1 VSSTADREP
10 EFVREAL
17 DEEQVSPEV
26 LEALHALP
34 ALLRELPSPLGRER
48 LLRATAEP
56 VRRYAPFFD
65 RLSELWDLPES
76 ELERLFERAAQR
88 SAWRKPGL
96 PGVSLIDVSGG
107 PRRRGAD
114 LRLARFA
121 PGMRFPAHRH
131 LGLEMVLVLEGSFR
145 DGSGNVVRA
154 GDLQTMAPGSEHS
167 FRADSREPCIAA
179 SVQFGI
185 EFTGV
190 ALRWITR
197 LLGRG

>member
-1 VSSTADREP
+1 VSGTTDREP

-17 DEEQVSPEV
+17 GSEEVSPEV

-34 ALLRELPSPLGRER
+34 ELLREVPSPLGRER
-48 LLRATAEP
+48 LLSATAEP

-65 RLSELWDLPES
+65 RLSELWDMPEP
-76 ELERLFERAAQR
+76 ELEQLFERAAQR
-88 SAWRKPGL
+88 SAWRRPGL
-96 PGVSLIDVSGG
+96 PGVSLIDVRGG
-107 PRRRGAD
+107 PRRQGAD
-114 LRLARFA
+114 LKLARFA

-145 DGSGNVVRA
+145 DVSGTVVRA

-167 FRADSREPCIAA
+167 FRADPREPCIAA